1 MGGAEQSQYLSGV
14 TRLALILAG
23 RIHLHIRGILIN
35 VKTKLMVNTSANNK
49 RIAKNTLILYVR
61 MLFMMLISLYTS
73 RVILNALGAEDFGIY
88 NVVGGVVAM
97 MSFFSSSM
105 ATATQRFL
113 NYEMGRGHVENLQN
127 IFSVSFISY
136 CIIGIIVVLVAET
149 AGLWFLQNKLVIP
162 SERMFAAFWVY
173 QFSIATFIVSLLSVP
188 YSATIIAHEKMSAFA
203 YISIIEAIGK
213 LVIAYLISISFMD
226 KLIFYAILMFL
237 VSLMVRGVYTIYCK
251 KHFPE
256 CKLQWIWKKDLFQQ
270 LFSFSGWM
278 LVGTVCN
285 IFNTQGVNMLINI
298 YFGPVLNAARAVAM
312 QVYNAVNSFAV
323 NFMTATRPQI
333 MKSYAQKDYSY
344 TYKLVYSSSKLSFG
358 LLFILSIPL
367 LLDTDYILELWLKK
381 VPDFADKFVQLA
393 LIDLLIT
400 SAFSPIATLSQA
412 SGKIR
417 NYQLIISVGFVLIF
431 VLSWIAYYCG
441 FPVYYTFV
449 ISIIINFIGL
459 FVRVW
464 EMKCSQEFPMAVY
477 LKKVVM
483 PICITFFITMI
494 LTKIIQMGLS
504 LSESLVDF
512 IVNNSVYMCIGVL
525 LLWVITFD
533 KKEKELIMDF
543 VIKKIKR

>member
-1 MGGAEQSQYLSGV
+1 
-14 TRLALILAG
+14 
-23 RIHLHIRGILIN
+23 
-35 VKTKLMVNTSANNK
+35 MVNTSANNK